1 MKKLT
6 IDRIYITSF
15 GKLERVVVDPSQGLD
30 VLCLPNE
37 SGKTTYAMF
46 IKFIFYGFVGT
57 RNRTVAENERAL
69 YTPWNGENA
78 EGAIELTFGGERYRI
93 DRSVN
98 SQGRDKL
105 GVVDLTTRKNVFVN
119 EVPGEVFFGVGEE
132 LFAKTV
138 FFKQLTLPANGDK
151 ALAESLRNIAVSADE
166 RESAD
171 AATKKLAKLQ
181 GELTNKQ
188 RHGMI
193 HRAEDAAS
201 EYSAAFTD
209 ACRASERIAEIDALA
224 ASNDDK
230 IQRAGNA
237 LLQLQN
243 ELDNIETYEAL
254 QTLMKLSQLQ
264 NRCDSAENEYKNA
277 CDGFDSEAFAEIG
290 GAGVFMSR
298 HGNYISASAAA
309 ESAKQRLA
317 EAEAQ
322 SAAADARIPRECA
335 NISKNDV
342 DKHKKSFG
350 IMLALAL
357 FAALCAV
364 ACFIG
369 DLVIP
374 AVIALAVAL
383 VFAVLAVK
391 SKTYMS
397 KLAKQCG
404 CATERQLLS
413 LLSDMPSLVADAER
427 AHAEL
432 DKAALQTNDC
442 EQKLAEAKKLL
453 DSTISRVVSADSGEE
468 YQQQINRIITLSSH
482 ISELKIKYE
491 AAKQEFAN
499 ESEGKDLDELGAKAK
514 RFAGKKPERDRK
526 QVETEIRF
534 YKTQAEQLKNKNS
547 ELYHEREILIVKH
560 GDAALVKGKLDAA
573 NARVDELKRFN
584 SALTIAR
591 EVLEETSE
599 YIKSSVSPRVSSAAS
614 AYFDML
620 TNGKYSQLNSDT
632 ELALTFG
639 DGFASHSSEY
649 LSAGTRECAYI
660 ALRLALVDV
669 MYPDISVP
677 MIFDDAFVCIDD
689 QRLPS
694 VLKLL
699 SRLSAD
705 RQITVISCSDR
716 ETRALDALGLPYS
729 KRELKQC

>member
-15 GKLERVVVDPSQGLD
+15 GKLEHVVVDPAQGLD
-30 VLCLPNE
+30 ILCLPNE

-57 RNRTVAENERAL
+57 RNRTVAENERTL
-69 YTPWNGENA
+69 YMPWNGENA

-93 DRSVN
+93 ERSVN
-98 SQGRDKL
+98 TQGRDKL
-105 GVVDLTTRKNVFVN
+105 NVIDLTTRKNVFAN
-119 EVPGEVFFGVGEE
+119 LIPGEVFLGVGEE

-151 ALAESLRNIAVSADE
+151 TLAESLRNIAVSASE

-193 HRAEDAAS
+193 HRAEDAANG
-201 EYSAAFTD
+201 YSALFAD
-209 ACRASERIAEIDALA
+209 ACKASERIAEIDAST

-243 ELDNIETYEAL
+243 ELDNLETYEAL
-254 QTLMKLSQLQ
+254 QTLLKLRQLQ
-264 NRCDSAENEYKNA
+264 NRCDDAENEYKNA
-277 CDGFDSEAFAEIG
+277 CDGFDSEAFADIG

-298 HGNYISASAAA
+298 HGNYISARAAVD
-309 ESAKQRLA
+309 SAKQRLA
-317 EAEAQ
+317 DAEKQ
-322 SAAADARIPRECA
+322 YADAEGRVPKQCKD
-335 NISKNDV
+335 ISQNDV
-342 DKHKKSFG
+342 MRGKKRFNFS
-350 IMLALAL
+350 LALSL
-357 FAALCAV
+357 FTLLCAI
-364 ACFIG
+364 ACFAG
-369 DLVIP
+369 NLVIP
-374 AVIALAVAL
+374 AVVALAAAS

-391 SKTYMS
+391 SKTYLS

-404 CATERQLLS
+404 CDNEQQLLS
-413 LLSDMPSLVADAER
+413 LLSDIPSLVAEAER

-432 DKAALQTNDC
+432 DKATLQMNVC
-442 EQKLAEAKKLL
+442 EQRLDEAKKLL

-468 YQQQINRIITLSSH
+468 YQQQINRIIALSSH
-482 ISELKIKYE
+482 IAELKIRFE

-499 ESEGKDLDELGAKAK
+499 ESEGKDLDELAAKAK

-526 QVETEIRF
+526 QIETEIRF
-534 YKTQAEQLKNKNS
+534 YKTQAEQLKNRNS
-547 ELYHEREILIVKH
+547 ELYHEREILTVKH
-560 GDAALVKGKLDAA
+560 GDAALIKGKLDAA
-573 NARVDELKRFN
+573 NAYVDELKRFN
-584 SALTIAR
+584 SALTVAR
-591 EVLEETSE
+591 EVLEETGE
-599 YIKSSVSPRVSSAAS
+599 YIKSSVSPRISSAAS
-614 AYFDML
+614 KYFNML
-620 TNGKYSQLNSDT
+620 TNGKYSQLDSDT

-660 ALRLALVDV
+660 ALRLALADV

-677 MIFDDAFVCIDD
+677 LIFDDAFVCIDD

-716 ETRALDALGLPYS
+716 EIRALDALGLPYS
-729 KRELKQC
+729 KQELKQC

>member
-6 IDRIYITSF
+6 IDRVYITSF
-15 GKLERVVVDPSQGLD
+15 GKLERVVVDPAQGLD
-30 VLCLPNE
+30 ILCLPNE

-57 RNRTVAENERAL
+57 RNRTVAENERTL
-69 YTPWNGENA
+69 YMPWNGESA

-98 SQGRDKL
+98 SQGKEKL
-105 GVVDLTTRKNVFVN
+105 SVVDLTTRKNVFAN
-119 EVPGEVFFGVGEE
+119 EIPGEVFFGVGEE

-151 ALAESLRNIAVSADE
+151 TLAESLRNIAVSASE

-193 HRAEDAAS
+193 HRAEDAAN
-201 EYSAAFTD
+201 EYSALFAD
-209 ACRASERIAEIDALA
+209 ACKASERIAEIDASA

-237 LLQLQN
+237 LVQLQN
-243 ELDNIETYEAL
+243 ELDDIETYEAL
-254 QTLMKLSQLQ
+254 QTLMKLRRLQ
-264 NRCDSAENEYKNA
+264 SRCDDAENEYKNA
-277 CDGFDSEAFAEIG
+277 CDGFDSDAFVDIG

-298 HGNYISASAAA
+298 HGNYISARAAVD
-309 ESAKQRLA
+309 SAKQRLA
-317 EAEAQ
+317 DAEKQ
-322 SAAADARIPRECA
+322 YADAEGRVPKQCKDM
-335 NISKNDV
+335 SQNDV
-342 DKHKKSFG
+342 MRVKKRFNFS
-350 IMLALAL
+350 LALSLLAL
-357 FAALCAV
+357 LCAAV
-364 ACFIG
+364 CFIG
-369 DLVIP
+369 NLVIP
-374 AVIALAVAL
+374 AVVALAASL
-383 VFAVLAVK
+383 VFALLAVK
-391 SKTYMS
+391 SKTYLS

-404 CATERQLLS
+404 CDNERQLLS
-413 LLSDMPSLVADAER
+413 LLSDMPSLVAEAER
-427 AHAEL
+427 AYAEL
-432 DKAALQTNDC
+432 DKATLQMNDC

-468 YQQQINRIITLSSH
+468 YQQQISRIIALSSH
-482 ISELKIKYE
+482 ISELKIKFE

-499 ESEGKDLDELGAKAK
+499 ESEGKDLNELATKAK

-573 NARVDELKRFN
+573 SARVDELKRFN
-584 SALTIAR
+584 SALTVAR

-599 YIKSSVSPRVSSAAS
+599 YIKSSVSPRISSAAS
-614 AYFDML
+614 AYFNML
-620 TNGKYSQLNSDT
+620 TNGKYSQLDSDT

-639 DGFASHSSEY
+639 DGFAGHSSEY

-660 ALRLALVDV
+660 ALRLALADV

-677 MIFDDAFVCIDD
+677 LIFDDAFVCIDD

-699 SRLSAD
+699 SHLSAD

-716 ETRALDALGLPYS
+716 EIRALDALGLPYS
-729 KRELKQC
+729 KQELKQC